1 MPRRTE
7 RALTLLEVM
16 AAVAI
21 LGIVYAYLARAAS
34 QGILTTGE
42 TRWRLEASL
51 LADRVLVDLEREMQ
65 ATGTL
70 EAGETEF
77 DEGDF
82 HVVRRVEPFELP
94 PELVPQADTD
104 DDAGA
109 SLLTADG
116 NRPGILRRIRIEV
129 SWFDGIHERTLER
142 ISFGYDEAG
151 AAALLGG
158 LAPGADAAPDA
169 EP

>member
-42 TRWRLEASL
+42 SRWRLEASL
-51 LADRVLVDLEREMQ
+51 LADRELVDVEREMQ
-65 ATGTL
+65 ATGSL
-70 EAGETEF
+70 EMGETELE
-77 DEGDF
+77 EGEF
-82 HVVRRVEPFELP
+82 RVLRSVEPFDLP
-94 PELVPQADTD
+94 PELLPAEDADE
-104 DDAGA
+104 AGT
-109 SLLTADG
+109 SLLAASG
-116 NRPGILRRIRIEV
+116 NTPGILRRIRIRV
-129 SWFDGIHERTLER
+129 SWFDGVNEQSLER

-158 LAPGADAAPDA
+158 LPPAPDAAPGAGP
-169 EP
+169 